1 MQVKGL
7 QSNIDHQSVPNQT
20 LEGSNVESKFLK
32 IDNNYKIPAINEI
45 ILDSLEELVETKD
58 VALIGSQEDNYVVDG
73 NADLDQQIDQMI
85 EKNDELWQCKVC
97 GKMVKTRRE
106 IRNHAETHIEGISH
120 ACHICNKASSTR
132 TGLRKHIED
141 YHSQLSFDCNICAKV
156 EMTKIAFK
164 IHKRSCKS

>member
-1 MQVKGL
+1 MAKKTVM
-7 QSNIDHQSVPNQT
+7 
-20 LEGSNVESKFLK
+20 
-32 IDNNYKIPAINEI
+32 NEI
-45 ILDSLEELVETKD
+45 IFDSLEELVETKD

-132 TGLRKHIED
+132 TALRMHIID
-141 YHSQLSFDCNICAKV
+141 NHSQLSFDCNICGKMK
-156 EMTKIAFK
+156 MTKMVFK
-164 IHKRSCKS
+164 SHKQRCKS